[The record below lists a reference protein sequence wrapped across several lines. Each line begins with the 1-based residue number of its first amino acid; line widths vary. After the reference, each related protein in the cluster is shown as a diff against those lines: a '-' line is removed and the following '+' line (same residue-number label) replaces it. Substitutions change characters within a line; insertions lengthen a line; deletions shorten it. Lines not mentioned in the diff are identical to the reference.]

1 MKFSFLIYSY
11 FPYGGQQRDFL
22 RIVSECLQRGH
33 KVDVYTRSWHGEVPE
48 TLNLITVPAR
58 AFSRPGVYRR
68 FTSWVADALASQ
80 PAHTVVGFNKM
91 PLLDVYFAA
100 DPCFAEKAASQ
111 RGFYYRFTPRFRHF
125 REYEEAV
132 FGAESRTEVLILSP
146 QQRQAFG
153 KHYPGCDPRLHDLPP
168 GISPDRRVTQR
179 DPALRSALRTEL
191 GIDENTLLLLQV
203 GSGFRVKGVDRSLR
217 ALAALP
223 PELRHQCRYL
233 LVGQDNPNPFLRLA
247 RELGVAAQVTIL
259 PGREDI
265 PRFLAAAD
273 LLLHPAYL
281 ESAGYVLLEA
291 TIAGLPVL
299 TTASC
304 GYAFHIERAQSGEV
318 CGEPFQQSDLD
329 THLQQ
334 MLRQLPTAPWSE
346 NGLRYGN
353 NPDLYAMPQ
362 VAADLIEGFALAKQ
376 QRLQQQ
382 RQQQQQQQEQEQQ
395 QATQAS

>member
-22 RIVSECLQRGH
+22 RIVKECLQRGH
-33 KVDVYTRSWHGEVPE
+33 QVDVYTRSWQGAVPE
-48 TLNLITVPAR
+48 NLNLILVPVN
-58 AFSRPGVYRR
+58 AFTRVGVYRR
-68 FTSWVADALASQ
+68 FTSWMAAALARQ
-80 PAHTVVGFNKM
+80 APHTVPHTIVGFNKM

-111 RGFYYRFTPRFRHF
+111 RGLYYRYTSRFRHF
-125 REYEEAV
+125 RDYEEAV
-132 FGAESRTEVLILSP
+132 FGAASHTEVLLLSP

-153 KHYPGCDPRLHDLPP
+153 KHYPGCDHRLHDLPP
-168 GISPDRRVTQR
+168 GIALDRRVTQR

-191 GIDENTLLLLQV
+191 GIDEDALLLLQV

-223 PELRHQCRYL
+223 ATLRHHCRYL
-233 LVGQDNPNPFLRLA
+233 LVGQDKPAPFLRLA
-247 RELGVAAQVTIL
+247 RQLGVASQVTIL
-259 PGREDI
+259 PGRDDI
-265 PRFLAAAD
+265 PRFFAAAD

-299 TTASC
+299 TTGSC

-318 CGEPFQQSDLD
+318 CNEPFQQADLNIRLQKM
-329 THLQQ
+329 LQQ
-334 MLRQLPTAPWSE
+334 LPASSWSA
-346 NGLRYGN
+346 NGLQYGN

-362 VAADLIEGFALAKQ
+362 VAADLIERFALAKQ
-376 QRLQQQ
+376 QH
-382 RQQQQQQQEQEQQ
+382 QEPEQSK
-395 QATQAS
+395 AVPAS